1 MLVCGGFSGGATS
14 IARTVD
20 SLHGVSLHSKDAG
33 PSGRNFNLIASIR
46 ILLICFLVPSCIA
59 LGGPVGGTNT
69 REQTAAPVLPVLK
82 RDYLLNGL
90 QLILN
95 EQPEPG
101 GLTARLRIDSGA
113 AFDRAGKGGLADMTA
128 GMLLKGGGGMDSK
141 AVSETVKGLGLS
153 IKVSVDWD
161 STNITLNGP
170 NDSLD
175 SLFDLIGRLVISPTF
190 DQKELAALKTE
201 RVAAIAAEANDDA
214 AAARRKAMEAIY
226 GSHTYGHPVRGTAE
240 SISQIS
246 REDVVSYHA
255 RFYLANNAV
264 LVVTGDVKAEEV
276 TRLARTK
283 LGSWKKGE
291 KVPATFQPPAPL
303 VSRRIFI
310 IDRASQNAHAIVAQ
324 LGISRK
330 DKDYIA
336 VLVMTEVLR
345 AAAAR
350 RAGAVPGAAVQ
361 AGLDARYLTGP
372 LWVEVTSSPGAMGQS
387 IETVLSTMAD
397 LKGALPALDQVE
409 SAKARLISSFSE
421 RLATVDGAGEVV
433 LDMETYGLGRDYL
446 MNFVPRVNAITPGDV
461 QHAAQEHLNLQALAI
476 AAAAPASACE
486 DGMKRLG
493 TVTIVK

>member
-1 MLVCGGFSGGATS
+1 M
-14 IARTVD
+14 
-20 SLHGVSLHSKDAG
+20 
-33 PSGRNFNLIASIR
+33 R
-46 ILLICFLVPSCIA
+46 ILLICFLVPCCLA

-90 QLILN
+90 QLVLN

-128 GMLLKGGGGMDSK
+128 GMLLKGGGGMDAK

-214 AAARRKAMEAIY
+214 ATARRRAMEAIY

-303 VSRRIFI
+303 VSRRIVI
-310 IDRASQNAHAIVAQ
+310 IDRASQSAHAIVAQ

-350 RAGAVPGAAVQ
+350 RAGAVPGTVVQ

-372 LWVEVTSSPGAMGQS
+372 LWVEVTSSPDAMGQS

>member
-1 MLVCGGFSGGATS
+1 M
-14 IARTVD
+14 RT
-20 SLHGVSLHSKDAG
+20 
-33 PSGRNFNLIASIR
+33 
-46 ILLICFLVPSCIA
+46 LLIFFLVSWCVVI
-59 LGGPVGGTNT
+59 GGPLSALTAL
-69 REQTAAPVLPVLK
+69 RQTAAPVLPVLK

-90 QLILN
+90 QLVLN

-113 AFDRAGKGGLADMTA
+113 AFDRAGKGGLADITA
-128 GMLLKGGGGMDSK
+128 GMLLKGGGGMDAK
-141 AVSETVKGLGLS
+141 AVSETVKALGVS

-175 SLFDLIGRLVISPTF
+175 SLFDLIGRLVISPNF
-190 DQKELAALKTE
+190 DQKELATLKTE
-201 RVAAIAAEANDDA
+201 RVAAIAGEDDA
-214 AAARRKAMEAIY
+214 AAARNKAMEALY

-246 REDVVSYHA
+246 REDVVSYHS

-291 KVPATFQPPAPL
+291 KIPATFQPPAPL
-303 VSRRIFI
+303 VSRRVVI
-310 IDRASQNAHAIVAQ
+310 IDRPSQNARAVIAQ
-324 LGISRK
+324 LGASRK

-336 VLVMTEVLR
+336 VLVMAEVLR
-345 AAAAR
+345 AAAAG
-350 RAGAVPGAAVQ
+350 RAGAVPGTVVHV
-361 AGLDARYLTGP
+361 GLDARYLTGP
-372 LWVEVTSSPGAMGQS
+372 LLVEITSPPAAMGQ
-387 IETVLSTMAD
+387 TMESLLATMD
-397 LKGALPALDQVE
+397 ELKRALPALDQVE

-421 RLATVDGAGEVV
+421 RLGTVDGAGDVV
-433 LDMETYGLGRDYL
+433 LDIETYGLGRDYL
-446 MNFVPRVNAITPGDV
+446 MNFAPRVNAITPGDI
-461 QHAAQEHLNLQALAI
+461 QHAAQAHLNTQSVAI
-476 AAAAPASACE
+476 AAVGPASVCE
-486 DGMKRLG
+486 DAMKKLG